1 MSTNWIYEA
10 IARDYIPEWLIRHGI
25 RGMLAQKIKEQTRP
39 TPEAQRDALI
49 AFVNELKALPIA
61 LHTDSANRQH
71 YEVPAELFKYALGPR
86 LKYSCALWSDT
97 TKTLGEAEENML
109 DLYCQRAD
117 LHDGQDVLEL
127 GCGWGSLSLYLAVR
141 YPNSNIVT
149 LSNSATQK
157 KYIDE
162 QIAEKGIK
170 NLHVLTANIVQFDT
184 EMEFDRVI
192 SIEMFEHLKNYEIM
206 LANVSRWLR
215 AEGKLFIHIFT
226 HKRFAYHYED
236 KDGTDWMTSTFFEGG
251 TMPSEDLLLYF
262 QKNVRIV
269 DQWTVS
275 GTHYQ
280 KTSEAWLANLK
291 ANKDAVMKIMAQT
304 YGSANAVKWWAF
316 WKLFFLACA
325 ELWGYKNG
333 SEWTVSHYL
342 FEPQAKHVEKNVERI
357 RGSIVQRNNG

>member
-1 MSTNWIYEA
+1 MSTKWIYNA
-10 IARDYIPEWLIRHGI
+10 ISRDAIPEWLIRRGI
-25 RGMLAQKIKEQTRP
+25 RSMLAQKIKEHTRP
-39 TPEAQRDALI
+39 SPDKEREVLLE
-49 AFVNELKALPIA
+49 FVNELKALPIA

-71 YEVPAELFKYALGPR
+71 YEVPAEFFKYALGPR
-86 LKYSCALWSDT
+86 LKYSCALWTDST
-97 TKTLGEAEENML
+97 RTLAEAEENML

-117 LHDGQDVLEL
+117 LQDGQDILEL
-127 GCGWGSLSLYLAVR
+127 GCGWGSLSLYLAER
-141 YPNSNIVT
+141 YSKSNIVT
-149 LSNSATQK
+149 LSNSSTQK
-157 KYIDE
+157 KYIDD
-162 QIAEKGIK
+162 QIAQRSIK
-170 NLHVLTANIVQFDT
+170 NLHVLTANIINFDT
-184 EMEFDRVI
+184 EMEFDRII
-192 SIEMFEHLKNYEIM
+192 SIEMFEHLKNYELM
-206 LANVSRWLR
+206 LAKVSRWMR

-262 QKNVRIV
+262 QKDVRIL
-269 DQWTVS
+269 DQWTVC

-280 KTSEAWLANLK
+280 KTSEAWLANMK
-291 ANKDAVMKIMAQT
+291 ANKQAVIKIMADT
-304 YGSANAVKWWAF
+304 YGTENAVKWWAF

-342 FEPQAKHVEKNVERI
+342 FESQKKNVEKNFQKI